1 MITNRDIE
9 IAFVRAQN
17 RINEELDNAQAEFM
31 LPDIIEA
38 TGAMY
43 GAFEKNNRINNMN
56 FQELTNPLANE
67 EI

>member
-38 TGAMY
+38 TGAMAM
-43 GAFEKNNRINNMN
+43 AFEKNNRKNNMN

>member
-17 RINEELDNAQAEFM
+17 RINENLERAQAQIM
-31 LPDIIEA
+31 LPDMERTA
-38 TGAMY
+38 DVLMSMMKKGET
-43 GAFEKNNRINNMN
+43 KQPSN
-56 FQELTNPLANE
+56 NPLANE

>member
-17 RINEELDNAQAEFM
+17 RINENIERAQAQIM
-31 LPDIIEA
+31 MPDMERMADMMIPLLKGKKEPQA
-38 TGAMY
+38 
-43 GAFEKNNRINNMN
+43 NS
-56 FQELTNPLANE
+56 NPLKNE

>member
-17 RINEELDNAQAEFM
+17 RINEELQKAQTEFM
-31 LPDIIEA
+31 LDDMEMIADTLLPILRGKKQKPQPTD
-38 TGAMY
+38 
-43 GAFEKNNRINNMN
+43 
-56 FQELTNPLANE
+56 NPLMNE

>member
-17 RINEELDNAQAEFM
+17 RINDQLENAQAEFYM
-31 LPDIIEA
+31 DDMESMADAL
-38 TGAMY
+38 
-43 GAFEKNNRINNMN
+43 INQLKKGDVNK
-56 FQELTNPLANE
+56 TNPLANE

>member
-17 RINEELDNAQAEFM
+17 RINEKLENAQAQFM
-31 LPDIIEA
+31 LDDMDRIADVLLPKLKGKDQK
-38 TGAMY
+38 
-43 GAFEKNNRINNMN
+43 KNLN
-56 FQELTNPLANE
+56 NPLMNE

>member
-17 RINEELDNAQAEFM
+17 RINEQLEKAQAEFM
-31 LPDIIEA
+31 LPDMERVADVLIPMLKK
-38 TGAMY
+38 GQPV
-43 GAFEKNNRINNMN
+43 
-56 FQELTNPLANE
+56 QEDNPLANE